1 MAQLLTL
8 LLEMFIYY
16 FMPNDSLCSN
26 HDALQLGLQTEG
38 RRTFI
43 ILMWVCPFFFSC
55 AIRDKLVCSW
65 LGAQHRVLTW
75 DGDLCKHFQT
85 DLIFP
90 PSWIKAADSHKG
102 DRAMDNNLSAFG
114 TVTDWMS
121 WPCMWAIFSPYD
133 IYFSLFSFL
142 KTRYKMNKMD
152 TITGTLIELFIIYY
166 GLLEKCACFE
176 LLNLGRFYSN
186 SDMKASL
193 MLLGTLPKLQA
204 DFLISYRPNQ

>member
-1 MAQLLTL
+1 MRRLILTSICLLPRSASHLLSMGFTIFWVAFNELTSHSYSMQPNRMAQLFTL
-8 LLEMFIYY
+8 LLEMFTYY
-16 FMPNDSLCSN
+16 FMPNNSRCSN

-75 DGDLCKHFQT
+75 DGDFCKHFQT

-90 PSWIKAADSHKG
+90 PSWIKVADSHKG

-121 WPCMWAIFSPYD
+121 WPYMWAILFPYD
-133 IYFSLFSFL
+133 IYFSLFSFF
-142 KTRYKMNKMD
+142 KDETKN
-152 TITGTLIELFIIYY
+152 E
-166 GLLEKCACFE
+166 
-176 LLNLGRFYSN
+176 
-186 SDMKASL
+186 
-193 MLLGTLPKLQA
+193 
-204 DFLISYRPNQ
+204 